1 MMKKENILLSNPEN
15 NDLIGEELQPLYEVS
30 LTGKKY
36 PESRRAGAEPL
47 IRDMCLMSFAR

>member
-1 MMKKENILLSNPEN
+1 MKKENIVLSNPMN

-36 PESRRAGAEPL
+36 SESRRAGAEPL